1 MRWFPL
7 CGKEYRILDA
17 ALLDAVSLLW
27 DIGMERY
34 ALIDRVLP
42 REFVLLQ
49 GTGCRWKRCTFCDYH
64 GDVSDDPFAVNREV
78 LAQVQGVYGV
88 LDIINS
94 GSAMELDEQTLGM
107 IKEVVKEKKIHTLWF
122 EAHYMYKNQLAKF
135 AEQFDGVEVKFRCG
149 VESFDGSLRERWKKG
164 IAASVTVEEVAQYF
178 QGVCLLC
185 CTEGDSK
192 ERILRDIALAER
204 YFEYASVNV
213 FCENTTTVKR
223 DEELVKWFV
232 TEVYS
237 KLKKSNKIEILI
249 NNTDLGVG

>member
-1 MRWFPL
+1 
-7 CGKEYRILDA
+7 
-17 ALLDAVSLLW
+17 
-27 DIGMERY
+27 MERY

-64 GDVSDDPFAVNREV
+64 EDVSDDSFAVNRDV

-88 LDIINS
+88 LDVINS

>member
-1 MRWFPL
+1 
-7 CGKEYRILDA
+7 
-17 ALLDAVSLLW
+17 
-27 DIGMERY
+27 MERY
-34 ALIDRVLP
+34 SLIHSVLP

-64 GDVSDDPFAVNREV
+64 EDVSDDSFAVNRDV

-88 LDIINS
+88 LDVINS

-107 IKEVVKEKKIHTLWF
+107 IKEVVTEKKIHTLWF

-213 FCENTTTVKR
+213 FCENTTIVKR